1 MNDEPDP
8 PAKAADASRY
18 HHGNLKETLLE
29 AAEAELATSGI
40 ERLSLRAI
48 AKRAGVSHAA
58 PAHHF
63 GDVNGML
70 TALAARGFEMFIATQ
85 QARQKDAAPDPHS
98 QLTAAGLGYI
108 DFALANPALFRLMF
122 SSKRPEYDNPVL
134 KTGAKSAFDML
145 IEGVSGVRG
154 KASKPDSEAAIMTDV
169 ASTWAMV
176 HGLADLLTSGR
187 LKYLLGLE
195 PDERETM
202 LIEIIR
208 RAIPRRPARSRP
220 RIKR

>member
-1 MNDEPDP
+1 
-8 PAKAADASRY
+8 
-18 HHGNLKETLLE
+18 
-29 AAEAELATSGI
+29 
-40 ERLSLRAI
+40 
-48 AKRAGVSHAA
+48 
-58 PAHHF
+58 
-63 GDVNGML
+63 
-70 TALAARGFEMFIATQ
+70 
-85 QARQKDAAPDPHS
+85 
-98 QLTAAGLGYI
+98 
-108 DFALANPALFRLMF
+108 MF
-122 SSKRPEYDNPVL
+122 SSKRPEYDDPVL
-134 KTGAKSAFDML
+134 KSGAKSAFDML

-154 KASKPDSEAAIMTDV
+154 KASKPDSEGAIMTDV

>member
-1 MNDEPDP
+1 MIQKGMNEKTET
-8 PAKAADASRY
+8 PAEAGEASRY
-18 HHGNLKETLLE
+18 HHGNLKVTLLE

-40 ERLSLRAI
+40 ELLSLRAI

-70 TALAARGFEMFIATQ
+70 TALAVRGFEMFIAAQ
-85 QARQKDAAPDPHS
+85 QARQKDAAPDPQS

-122 SSKRPEYDNPVL
+122 SSKRPEYEDPAL
-134 KTGAKSAFDML
+134 KSGAKSAFDML
-145 IEGVSGVRG
+145 IEGVSAARG
-154 KASKPDSEAAIMTDV
+154 RASESETEAAIMTDV
-169 ASTWAMV
+169 ASTWAIV

-187 LKYLLGLE
+187 LKYLLALE
-195 PDERETM
+195 PDQREAM

-208 RAIPRRPARSRP
+208 RTIPRRPES
-220 RIKR
+220 